1 MNQELITFIL
11 LSVFLFC
18 AIGLLLI
25 GLWVFEKRSS
35 SSKQKRISRF
45 IMQAQENKGVKPDDS
60 ANLLSGM
67 ELGKFRERVN
77 ATLRSLSSEK
87 LKIKLSSAYWA
98 ITDTEFILVRFMGTI
113 ISFVLGWMIP
123 GNILGGIFLA
133 ALVYMLPPFVL
144 ERAIAQRQRKFH
156 NQLMDV
162 LVLIQGA
169 VQSGYSLNQ
178 SLNMAIEESAPPAS
192 IEFGRMLNEINLG
205 LTLETAL
212 NNLSER
218 MENDD
223 LKIVVTAIIINAQ
236 VGGNLSTV
244 LDSAISTI
252 RDRMQLVGEINSLT
266 SYARFVGFFLT
277 MLPFITGLV
286 IFLLSPGYFDTVK
299 TSLLTQII
307 FGAALMGVF
316 LGNIFMR
323 KIVQI
328 KV

>member
-18 AIGLLLI
+18 AIGVLLI
-25 GLWVFEKRSS
+25 GLWAFEKSSS
-35 SSKQKRISRF
+35 SSKQKRVSRF
-45 IMQAQENKGVKPDDS
+45 VMQAQDHKGVEPADNTK
-60 ANLLSGM
+60 LLSGE

-77 ATLRSLSSEK
+77 ASLRSLSSEQ

-98 ITDTEFILVRFMGTI
+98 ITDTEFILIRLLGTI
-113 ISFVLGWMIP
+113 ISFVFGWMVP

-133 ALVYMLPPFVL
+133 TIVYMLPPFVL

-156 NQLMDV
+156 DQLMDV

-178 SLNMAIEESAPPAS
+178 SLNMAIEESSPPAS

-218 MENDD
+218 MESDD

-286 IFLLSPGYFDTVK
+286 IFILSPGYFDTVK
-299 TSLLTQII
+299 TSILTQII